1 MKTIEINGAKRAN
14 ISKQEVK
21 SLRGS
26 EMVPCVLYG
35 GEEQVHF
42 STDLSSFKGLVY
54 TPDVHMVKLSVDGKE
69 YQCVIQDVQYHPV
82 TDIIIHADFLLVFD
96 NKPVTMSIPVK
107 LTGASEGVKMGG
119 KLVTKYRRL
128 KVKALPANLP
138 DYISVDISPMKIG
151 DSIRVRDLN
160 LSEVTLLESPANVIV
175 SVNMTRNVSAE
186 AAEASKK

>member
-82 TDIIIHADFLLVFD
+82 TDVIIHADFLQIFD

-138 DYISVDISPMKIG
+138 DFISVDISPMKIG

>member
-1 MKTIEINGAKRAN
+1 MKTIEINGSKRAN

-21 SLRGS
+21 NLRGS

-69 YQCVIQDVQYHPV
+69 YHCVIQDVQFHPV
-82 TDIIIHADFLLVFD
+82 TDVIIHADFLQVFD

-138 DYISVDISPMKIG
+138 DFITIDISSMKIG
-151 DSIRVRDLN
+151 DTIRVRDLN
-160 LSEVTLLESPANVIV
+160 LSDVTLLESPANVIV

>member
-82 TDIIIHADFLLVFD
+82 TDVIIHADFLQVFD

-138 DYISVDISPMKIG
+138 DFISVDISPMKIG

>member
-1 MKTIEINGAKRAN
+1 MKTIEINGAKRTN

-21 SLRGS
+21 NLRGS

-82 TDIIIHADFLLVFD
+82 TDVIIHADFLQVFD
-96 NKPVTMSIPVK
+96 NKPLTMSIPVK

-138 DYISVDISPMKIG
+138 DFISVDISPMKIG
-151 DSIRVRDLN
+151 DAIRVRDLN
-160 LSEVTLLESPANVIV
+160 LSDLTLLESPANVIV

>member
-1 MKTIEINGAKRAN
+1 MKTIEINGAKRTN

-82 TDIIIHADFLLVFD
+82 TDVIIHADFLQVFD
-96 NKPVTMSIPVK
+96 NKPLTMSIPVK

-138 DYISVDISPMKIG
+138 DFISVDISPMKIG
-151 DSIRVRDLN
+151 DTIRVRDLN
-160 LSEVTLLESPANVIV
+160 LSDVTLLESPANVIV

>member
-1 MKTIEINGAKRAN
+1 MKTIEINGSKRAN

-21 SLRGS
+21 NLRGS

-69 YQCVIQDVQYHPV
+69 YHCVIQDVQFHPV
-82 TDIIIHADFLLVFD
+82 TDVIIHADFLQVFD
-96 NKPVTMSIPVK
+96 NKPVTISIPVK

-138 DYISVDISPMKIG
+138 DFITVDISSMKIG
-151 DSIRVRDLN
+151 DTIRVRDLN
-160 LSEVTLLESPANVIV
+160 LSDVTLLESPANVIV

>member
-1 MKTIEINGAKRAN
+1 MKTIEINGAKRTN

-54 TPDVHMVKLSVDGKE
+54 TPDAHMVKLSVDGQE
-69 YQCVIQDVQYHPV
+69 FQCVIQDVQYHPV
-82 TDIIIHADFLLVFD
+82 TDIIIHADFLQVFD

-107 LTGASEGVKMGG
+107 ITGTSEGVKMGG

-138 DYISVDISPMKIG
+138 DSISVDISPMKIG

-160 LSEVTLLESPANVIV
+160 LSEVTLLESPANVVV

>member
-54 TPDVHMVKLSVDGKE
+54 TPDAHMVKLSVDGQE
-69 YQCVIQDVQYHPV
+69 FQCVIQDVQYHPV
-82 TDIIIHADFLLVFD
+82 TDIIIHADFLQVFD

-107 LTGASEGVKMGG
+107 ITGTSEGVKMGG

-138 DYISVDISPMKIG
+138 DSISVDISPMKIG

>member
-1 MKTIEINGAKRAN
+1 MKTIEINGLMRTN
-14 ISKQEVK
+14 MSKQEVK
-21 SLRGS
+21 TLRDG

-54 TPDVHMVKLSVDGKE
+54 TPDVHMVNLSVDGKH
-69 YQCVIQDVQYHPV
+69 YQCIIQDVQYHPV
-82 TDIIIHADFLLVFD
+82 TDVIIHADFIMVFD

-128 KVKALPANLP
+128 KVNALPANLP
-138 DYISVDISPMKIG
+138 DFITVDISSMKIG
-151 DSIRVRDLN
+151 DAIRVRDLSLN
-160 LSEVTLLESPANVIV
+160 DVTLLESPTNVIV
-175 SVNMTRNVSAE
+175 SVNMTLNVSAE

>member
-1 MKTIEINGAKRAN
+1 MKTIEINGSKRTN

-21 SLRGS
+21 SLRNGD
-26 EMVPCVLYG
+26 MVPCVLYG

-82 TDIIIHADFLLVFD
+82 TDVIIHADFLQVFD

-138 DYISVDISPMKIG
+138 DFISVDISSLKIG
-151 DSIRVRDLN
+151 DTIRVRDLN
-160 LSEVTLLESPANVIV
+160 LSDVTLLESPANVIV
-175 SVNMTRNVSAE
+175 GVNMTRNVSAE

>member
-1 MKTIEINGAKRAN
+1 MKTIEINGSKRAN

-21 SLRGS
+21 NLRGS

-69 YQCVIQDVQYHPV
+69 FHCVIQDVQFHPV
-82 TDIIIHADFLLVFD
+82 TDVIIHADFLQVFD

-138 DYISVDISPMKIG
+138 DFITVDISSMKIG
-151 DSIRVRDLN
+151 DTIRVRDLN
-160 LSEVTLLESPANVIV
+160 LSDVTLLESPANVIV

>member
-1 MKTIEINGAKRAN
+1 MKTIEINGSKRAN

-21 SLRGS
+21 NLRGS

-69 YQCVIQDVQYHPV
+69 YHCVIQDVQFHPV
-82 TDIIIHADFLLVFD
+82 TDVIIHADFLQVFD

-119 KLVTKYRRL
+119 KLVTKFRRL
-128 KVKALPANLP
+128 KVKALPAHLP
-138 DYISVDISPMKIG
+138 DYITVDISSLKIG
-151 DSIRVRDLN
+151 DTIRVRDLN
-160 LSEVTLLESPANVIV
+160 LSDVTLLESPANVIV

>member
-21 SLRGS
+21 NLRGS

-82 TDIIIHADFLLVFD
+82 TDIIIHADFLQVFD

-160 LSEVTLLESPANVIV
+160 LLEVTLLESPANVIV

>member
-1 MKTIEINGAKRAN
+1 MKTIEINGAKRTN

-82 TDIIIHADFLLVFD
+82 TDVIIHADFLQVFD

-138 DYISVDISPMKIG
+138 DFITVDISSMKIG
-151 DSIRVRDLN
+151 DTIRVRDLN
-160 LSEVTLLESPANVIV
+160 LSDVTLLESPANVIV